1 MDTPDT
7 PNRIRRYRLKLYP
20 TKEQADR
27 LQELRLICGDL
38 QNACIERYQAVY
50 SREHRTLRQYELSK
64 EITAVRAAC
73 PEWQAFPAMTP
84 HLVYGRVQLA
94 YQSNVPPPARW
105 RNMEHAKVQAPGYE
119 PVNPACRDRS
129 AWLDYR
135 AA

>member
-27 LQELRLICGDL
+27 LHALRLICGDL

-94 YQSNVPPPARW
+94 YQAMFRRQRW
-105 RNMEHAKVQAPGYE
+105 RNAKVQAPGYE